1 MKSCKLFQNLN
12 LLSIFRSNL
21 PIAFQA
27 REHQRNTFEY
37 LKCKPSGEAAR
48 RIFPS
53 WCHSQYWTGDI
64 GSPNADYEP
73 PTRQDGPSVKREIVI
88 QSNCTRNK
96 IFDIVSAKSYFWWY
110 LGSTMF
116 IENKGMVWNG
126 KQEGHGGHSGYGVG
140 GYDKRLHGHCG
151 QVLVKGR
158 SNLSNSLCQRLP
170 PLMTSQKSRWQVPD
184 WI

>member
-1 MKSCKLFQNLN
+1 MPVFRLPMEQFVLNCPWSHLLDWISWSFLQSLNQNKRKCLRYFTEKTKKRLPKQVIFNLMKICKLFQNLN

-48 RIFPS
+48 RIFPF

-88 QSNCTRNK
+88 QSNSTRNK
-96 IFDIVSAKSYFWWY
+96 FFD
-110 LGSTMF
+110 
-116 IENKGMVWNG
+116 MV
-126 KQEGHGGHSGYGVG
+126 
-140 GYDKRLHGHCG
+140 
-151 QVLVKGR
+151 
-158 SNLSNSLCQRLP
+158 
-170 PLMTSQKSRWQVPD
+170 
-184 WI
+184 